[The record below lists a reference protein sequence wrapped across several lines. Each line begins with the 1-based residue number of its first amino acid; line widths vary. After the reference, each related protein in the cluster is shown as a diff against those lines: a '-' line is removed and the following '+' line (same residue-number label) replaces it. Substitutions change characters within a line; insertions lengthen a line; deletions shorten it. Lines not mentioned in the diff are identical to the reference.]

1 MPPTYILT
9 PGPGNGGSRV
19 YLLIPC
25 PPDQAGA
32 VAPAPRPAAAT
43 VGRSAPGGLTARQQ
57 EILAALGKGASNKQI
72 AQKLGIV
79 EGTVKVQLRSIFRR
93 LGVKNRTQAAM
104 LAPRRPG

>member
-32 VAPAPRPAAAT
+32 VAPARPAAPAK
-43 VGRSAPGGLTARQQ
+43 GAAPGGLTARQQ